1 MKLSKKEF
9 DKVVRRAIS
18 RVPEEL
24 RQHLDNILISVQKR
38 PTREMM
44 EEVDQSP
51 DEPLLGLFQGFPL
64 SERSSTSPPLFPDS
78 ILLFQ
83 EPLEETSETLEEL
96 EEQIELTVA
105 HEIAHFFG
113 ITERDLQNSDMN
125 SRPPCCPL
133 SVQSLPPS
141 LRFLF

>member
-9 DKVVRRAIS
+9 DKFVRRAIS
-18 RVPEEL
+18 RIPEEL

-44 EEVDQSP
+44 EGVEQAP

-64 SERSSTSPPLFPDS
+64 EERSVTSPPLFPDT
-78 ILLFQ
+78 IILFQ
-83 EPLEETSETLEEL
+83 EPLEEMCETPEEL
-96 EEQIELTVA
+96 EEQIELTVV

-113 ITERDLQNSDMN
+113 IEEDRLGQ
-125 SRPPCCPL
+125 L
-133 SVQSLPPS
+133 GYE
-141 LRFLF
+141 